1 VSNSHASQESQ
12 EWSPIK
18 VDNLSPTHLNL
29 PLSVAVT
36 LLGLAMLYF
45 GLRAPGSKSQQTD
58 A

>member
-1 VSNSHASQESQ
+1 LHASQESQ